1 MGTIKAKRLI
11 IERIIHLQNE
21 VRPAIETEDT
31 TLTQSFTL
39 EYGRIVE
46 DAVVAWSSES
56 HFIKHTERDAET
68 LLDSKSR
75 SGALGILKWIDN
87 HLLTLKMILTNL
99 TPLNM
104 FENVE
109 LHSRVVEVS
118 GKLFRD
124 GYYTQA
130 IFEAFKALEEY
141 ARDKSKIKD
150 KHGVKLMSYVF
161 NGDSPILNIKCSRS
175 ETVKEEQEGFKFL
188 FMGSMLG
195 IRNPK
200 GHYTIAQEDRSRT
213 LQYLALASLLF
224 KTVDDSVVSDCQ
236 E

>member
-1 MGTIKAKRLI
+1 VGTIKAKRLI

-21 VRPAIETEDT
+21 VRYAIETEET

-46 DAVVAWSSES
+46 DAAVAWSSER
-56 HFIKHTERDAET
+56 HFIKHEEQDAET
-68 LLDSKSR
+68 FLDSKSR

-87 HLLTLKMILTNL
+87 HLSTLKMILMNL

-109 LHSRVVEVS
+109 LHSRVAEVS
-118 GKLFRD
+118 GKLLRD
-124 GYYTQA
+124 GHYPQA

-141 ARDKSKIKD
+141 VREKSGIKD
-150 KHGVKLMSYVF
+150 KIGVDLMSHVF
-161 NGDSPILNIKCSRS
+161 SENRSILNIKCSRP
-175 ETVKEEQEGFKFL
+175 ETEKEEQQGFKFL

-200 GHYTIAQEDRSRT
+200 GHYIIAQGDRSRT
-213 LQYLALASLLF
+213 LQYLVLASLLF
-224 KTVDDSVVSDCQ
+224 KTVDDSVVSDCR